1 MSMLINRCLLND
13 VFSMKK
19 ALRLKLSQVKFLF
32 FPLLNDIYKTKFVLM
47 LFHFFSHSLFYFN
60 WPHTGLVF
68 VACEII
74 KYNEF

>member
-1 MSMLINRCLLND
+1 MLINRCLLND

-47 LFHFFSHSLFYFN
+47 LFHFFSHSLFISTDPTPV
-60 WPHTGLVF
+60 WSSWLVR
-68 VACEII
+68 
-74 KYNEF
+74 

>member
-1 MSMLINRCLLND
+1 MSMLINKCLLNV

-47 LFHFFSHSLFYFN
+47 LSHFF
-60 WPHTGLVF
+60 HTPFFISTDPTPVGSSWLVR
-68 VACEII
+68 
-74 KYNEF
+74 